1 MSIENKLLACFKV
14 VGLDPKM
21 DSFNDRK
28 KMQKMVNLMQE
39 AGVQFPFNFT
49 WYFRGPYSSSLADS
63 LFAIVRNNI
72 TDEERLS
79 EEEVTKIQNIK
90 NFLGDKINSADYL
103 ELLASLLFLKRRST
117 QVNVTE
123 EDIIEFIKENK
134 PYFSEKEIRNCLK
147 DVERFEEQF
156 LISSNQS

>member
-1 MSIENKLLACFKV
+1 
-14 VGLDPKM
+14 M

-28 KMQKMVNLMQE
+28 KMQKIVNLMQE

-79 EEEVTKIQNIK
+79 EEEITKIQRVK

-103 ELLASLLFLKRRST
+103 ELLVSLLFLKKRAVRVDAS
-117 QVNVTE
+117 E
-123 EDIIEFIKENK
+123 EDVIEFIRKNK
-134 PYFSEKEIRNCLK
+134 PYFSEQEIRSCLTMVK
-147 DVERFEEQF
+147 RFEEQF
-156 LISSNQS
+156 LTPSNSL